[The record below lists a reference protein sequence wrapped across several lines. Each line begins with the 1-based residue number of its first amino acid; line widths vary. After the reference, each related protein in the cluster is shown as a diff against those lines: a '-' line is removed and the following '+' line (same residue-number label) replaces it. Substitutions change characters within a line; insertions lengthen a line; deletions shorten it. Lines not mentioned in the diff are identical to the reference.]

1 MVGAPTS
8 FPFGSAI
15 VTNAEMCDC
24 DAVFMPIGPCQS
36 VPLQVTICGLSIKPR
51 VVRNSNG
58 SHQISSCRVLTL
70 TLTLDTRFGN
80 GSQLSAV
87 AKSLRAAFKDP
98 ARIADPVAFAV
109 HSPFAALRE
118 KKGQ

>member
-1 MVGAPTS
+1 MVGAPNS

-36 VPLQVTICGLSIKPR
+36 VPLQVTICGLSVKPR

-58 SHQISSCRVLTL
+58 SHQISACRVLAL

-87 AKSLRAAFKDP
+87 AKHIRAAFKDP
-98 ARIADPVAFAV
+98 ARVADPVAAV
-109 HSPFAALRE
+109 AHSPLAALRG
-118 KKGQ
+118 KKRK